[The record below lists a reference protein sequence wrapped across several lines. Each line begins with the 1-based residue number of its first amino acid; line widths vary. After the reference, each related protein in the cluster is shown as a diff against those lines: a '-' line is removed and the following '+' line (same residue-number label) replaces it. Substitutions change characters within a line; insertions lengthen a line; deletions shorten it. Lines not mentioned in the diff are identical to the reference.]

1 MMRVRPLLV
10 LDVDG
15 VLNPSGPRAGP
26 EPPWITFTDDW
37 TGKPVALNPRHG
49 ERLLALSERTGCELV
64 WGTSWEER
72 ANEKVAPR
80 LGLPD
85 LPVIAVS
92 TEPPGL
98 DYGVLWKTGHIAAY
112 AAGRP
117 FVWLDDHPGHLDSG
131 FLAAHGAP
139 DHLII
144 VVDPEVGL
152 QDRHLDHAGRW
163 LAARAQ
169 GPGQAAPGTAS
180 PENRIMIDPGA
191 AVAGQRLR
199 DRCPW

>member
-1 MMRVRPLLV
+1 MAVRPLLV

-15 VLNPSGPRAGP
+15 VLNPSGPRSRP
-26 EPPWITFTDDW
+26 EPPWVTFADGW
-37 TGKPVALNPRHG
+37 TGEPVALNPRHG
-49 ERLLALSERTGCELV
+49 ERLQALSKRTGCELV
-64 WGTSWEER
+64 WATSWEER
-72 ANEKVAPR
+72 ANEEVAPR

-85 LPVIAVS
+85 LPVIAVG

-98 DYGVLWKTGHIAAY
+98 DHGVLWKTGHIAAY

-117 FVWLDDHPGHLDSG
+117 LVWLDDHPGDLDSG

-152 QDRHLDHAGRW
+152 QDRHLDQAGRW
-163 LAARAQ
+163 LAAHGH
-169 GPGQAAPGTAS
+169 GPGQAAPGAAS
-180 PENRIMIDPGA
+180 PGNRIMMDPGT
-191 AVAGQRLR
+191 AVAGRRLR